1 MAGRGAT
8 TVPFTTK
15 LTDFDDALIK
25 RDICTRE
32 QCLLAKGMDEEQV
45 LDLLVHEDV
54 TREMAKLDEAARE
67 AEAEVARD
75 PLRHATA
82 HATRDELD
90 DLDEDDEF
98 LDDAFLAKY
107 REARIAELTEAS
119 KQDRFGSVFEIEKA
133 DWTRE
138 VNEVSNACWVFVH
151 LYQDYVADSAAL
163 NVCLESLAKT
173 YPHVKFV
180 KIRATSAVEK
190 WPDSNLPAVYLYHE
204 GEMQHQLIG
213 SRAISEGPPP
223 FTANSVA
230 RKLATFKIV
239 DEHARLPDAP
249 PPPPPASDG
258 GTAAKVRRSAYS
270 REDDATWD
278 A

>member
-1 MAGRGAT
+1 M
-8 TVPFTTK
+8 
-15 LTDFDDALIK
+15 
-25 RDICTRE
+25 
-32 QCLLAKGMDEEQV
+32 
-45 LDLLVHEDV
+45 
-54 TREMAKLDEAARE
+54 
-67 AEAEVARD
+67 
-75 PLRHATA
+75 
-82 HATRDELD
+82 
-90 DLDEDDEF
+90 
-98 LDDAFLAKY
+98 
-107 REARIAELTEAS
+107 
-119 KQDRFGSVFEIEKA
+119 
-133 DWTRE
+133 
-138 VNEVSNACWVFVH
+138 H

-258 GTAAKVRRSAYS
+258 GAAAKVRRSAYS